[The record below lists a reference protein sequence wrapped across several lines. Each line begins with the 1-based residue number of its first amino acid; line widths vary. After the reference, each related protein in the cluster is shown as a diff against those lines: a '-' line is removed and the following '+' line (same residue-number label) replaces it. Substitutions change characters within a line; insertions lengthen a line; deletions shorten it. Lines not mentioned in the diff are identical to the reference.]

1 MINPGEHYCGGCVK
15 EPSGKMRVRWFKRRL
30 FWRTVALAFAVMAL
44 AACTRTAVPVDAPGY
59 SGTSVAA
66 TELANI
72 GTAAAMQAGEYAAVQ
87 IAASDMLSMH
97 QPAGIS
103 GEVVGEV
110 AYNETGLRLTSNQT
124 TLGSSRWVEVVSP
137 DGTVGWVNFL
147 NLTEYVPPDLFC
159 ADARIDDLIEAFG
172 SALLAQDGNALQAY
186 IHPRRGLRVRI
197 DAWNPEIAFPAARIS
212 DLFIAEEAILWG
224 RTDVTEFPI
233 EGTFSETVYPLLAD
247 VLAREDA
254 LSICNQL
261 ELGMEGEGAWPDE
274 YVAVNY
280 YALYRPADEGGNPY
294 DWRTWAVGIEYD
306 GGVPYVAFLVQYRGE

>member
-1 MINPGEHYCGGCVK
+1 MNKSSEGHD
-15 EPSGKMRVRWFKRRL
+15 RRWVVGRFRHWPL
-30 FWRTVALAFAVMAL
+30 TFCMVALLAL
-44 AACTRTAVPVDAPGY
+44 VSCTRTAVPVDAPGY

-87 IAASDMLSMH
+87 IPASQALTLH

-103 GEVVGEV
+103 GEAVGQV

-137 DGTVGWVNFL
+137 DGIVGWVNFM

-159 ADARIDDLIEAFG
+159 ADARIDDLIASFG
-172 SALLAQDGNALQAY
+172 SAFLAQDGNALAAY

-197 DAWNPEIAFPAARIS
+197 DAWNPEIAITAAQIP
-212 DLFIAEEAILWG
+212 DLFLSEEIIQWG
-224 RTDVTEFPI
+224 VTEITEFPI
-233 EGTFSETVYPLLAD
+233 EGTFSGTVYPLLAD
-247 VLAREDA
+247 VLARE
-254 LSICNQL
+254 STQPVCNQL
-261 ELGMEGEGAWPDE
+261 EFGVDGVGEWPDE
-274 YVAVNY
+274 YNAINF
-280 YALYRPADEGGNPY
+280 YALYRPAEEGGSPF